1 MEAVSKAVAEFRSQ
15 VGKMVDCNPP
25 NLLQGLWIGGV
36 KRMKWT
42 KLMLSIVQRDQTC
55 KNLQVQTQGCSDL
68 CSLRGELS
76 LATQKCDD
84 QPKGGAWDEFWSG
97 CLDEQY
103 AEFASCLYPWYPMF
117 HDLPLLLGGI
127 PRNVPIEWDDTFRPA
142 RLSCCYGLLLWSE
155 CHPDSRMAVGFQ
167 HCAAATRAGLPGI
180 EDPWAADWTCEQCGL
195 VSWLST
201 LNAFSMVWRAKK
213 TGESPKLETKVDWH
227 RLARWKYSNKCDP
240 TETRVCWCFFESLE
254 SDSKDTLFRP
264 LAWLCPVSCGCLDQ
278 PQPYCPSNCRN
289 GTVG

>member
-1 MEAVSKAVAEFRSQ
+1 MVGPRLDSCDWCVVKLVVAPIPSHHHGTRWGRFRTWWRQFPKQLQNSEAKFVKWLTVILDSQ
-15 VGKMVDCNPP
+15 TSS
-25 NLLQGLWIGGV
+25 GLVNWDV
-36 KRMKWT
+36 KRMKWR

-84 QPKGGAWDEFWSG
+84 QPKGGACDEFWSG

-103 AEFASCLYPWYPMF
+103 AEFASCLYPMISHVPGF
-117 HDLPLLLGGI
+117 ATTFGGI

-167 HCAAATRAGLPGI
+167 HCAAATAAGLPGI

-201 LNAFSMVWRAKK
+201 LNAFFLWFEGLKNLVNHLNWRQKWIGIDWQDGSIQIMWPYKQPAF
-213 TGESPKLETKVDWH
+213 VDVFWSH
-227 RLARWKYSNKCDP
+227 
-240 TETRVCWCFFESLE
+240 F
-254 SDSKDTLFRP
+254 
-264 LAWLCPVSCGCLDQ
+264 
-278 PQPYCPSNCRN
+278 
-289 GTVG
+289 